1 MEGEDGCCSVSTR
14 RTRSRSRARRSCR
27 FDLFGAAAVASLG
40 GSGTGAGAAV
50 TGAVAGAAFSS
61 TLITSGF
68 SGSGSE
74 EGAAAFSSADGWT
87 RTPWDDS
94 SSLRESPFF
103 NSTGTS
109 AGFGSIE
116 GSAAA
121 GFDVGSSTG
130 FSSSAGGFAAAG
142 PSSATSDALRAPS
155 FLDVAH
161 PMIVRRFSVFFLV
174 ECVCAVGAG
183 WGVQWPF
190 STPLELLVLP
200 VCKQRRC
207 EYKPQPGVTN
217 HTARIIYR
225 TTVKHRRLPPAAA
238 RARAAGA
245 PCGHTVDTSTRIPHT
260 RTHAQHPSAPR
271 CTCNR
276 DHNTHVH
283 THTNKHKSWK
293 TRPGA
298 RCEKIPATP
307 PAVYYPA
314 HAPPPRPRACRPGTC
329 AAAAAAAP
337 AGRFRPLL
345 RSQTW

>member
-1 MEGEDGCCSVSTR
+1 MLRARRAPSTVPARLPVSLISLRPNHVIHTTPRVLAKVTTNAHPRSGKTPIEGDDGCCSASTR

-27 FDLFGAAAVASLG
+27 FDLFGAAAAASLG

-50 TGAVAGAAFSS
+50 TGAAAGAAFSS
-61 TLITSGF
+61 TLMTSGC

-74 EGAAAFSSADGWT
+74 DGAAAFSSADGWT

-200 VCKQRRC
+200 V
-207 EYKPQPGVTN
+207 V
-217 HTARIIYR
+217 
-225 TTVKHRRLPPAAA
+225 
-238 RARAAGA
+238 
-245 PCGHTVDTSTRIPHT
+245 
-260 RTHAQHPSAPR
+260 
-271 CTCNR
+271 
-276 DHNTHVH
+276 
-283 THTNKHKSWK
+283 
-293 TRPGA
+293 
-298 RCEKIPATP
+298 
-307 PAVYYPA
+307 
-314 HAPPPRPRACRPGTC
+314 
-329 AAAAAAAP
+329 
-337 AGRFRPLL
+337 
-345 RSQTW
+345 